1 MSHSDRAY
9 IPRSA
14 VRGDP
19 YHGDVSLKGEY
30 EPSPVAWVR
39 EQVELYERS
48 GGTQANTLR
57 DTGLPVII
65 VTMRG
70 NNTGKI
76 RKVPVM
82 RVEHDG
88 EYALVAS
95 KGGSPKNP
103 VWYYNLKSDPD
114 NVTIQDGAEPFGVSV
129 YEVTGTEKN
138 GWWERAVR
146 AYPPYAEYQSKTDRQ
161 IPVFVARR
169 RP

>member
-1 MSHSDRAY
+1 MT
-9 IPRSA
+9 
-14 VRGDP
+14 
-19 YHGDVSLKGEY
+19 LKGLY
-30 EPSPVAWVR
+30 EPSPVRWVR

-57 DTGLPVII
+57 DTGLPVVI

-70 NNTGKI
+70 NKTGKL

-82 RVEHDG
+82 RVEQNG
-88 EYALVAS
+88 EYGIVAS
-95 KGGSPKNP
+95 KGGSPNNP
-103 VWYYNLKSDPD
+103 FWYYNLKSDPD

-129 YEVTGTEKN
+129 YEVTGAEKN
-138 GWWERAVR
+138 AWWERAVR

-169 RP
+169 RA